1 MLSGCRT
8 HATFWRDLLAILQF
22 DDPV

>member
-1 MLSGCRT
+1 MLFGCRV
-8 HATFWRDLLAILQF
+8 HGTFWRDLLAILQF

>member
-22 DDPV
+22 DDTV